1 MGIKHETAVVH
12 SALWA
17 AAGDALGW
25 MTELGREGTV
35 VARTGQR
42 RVTEPVQWRRRI
54 GGRGGVEILLP
65 AGTYSD
71 DTQLRLAVCRS
82 MRASGDFDAEAFAR
96 IELTV
101 WPSYA
106 LGAGRGSKAAAAN
119 LTKRGVNWFSN
130 FFVTKDQNYLRAG
143 GNGAAMR
150 IQPHVWSNPHNIE
163 RLVLSVMR
171 DSLST
176 HGHTHGFCGAV
187 FHALCLHYTL
197 VEGSIPGIDIWR
209 EFVGLLRNLPATLHT
224 DGQLSTFWVPAWSKA
239 SDKPLHAA
247 VEEFVDEALGDLID
261 IGPLLQQGP
270 DSYTKILERL
280 GCFTDR
286 YRGSGWKTALAGA
299 VLAWLGRDEPVEVPL
314 QAAANALGSDTD
326 TIATM
331 AGALLGAIANGP
343 PKFALQDRDY
353 LVLEARRMA
362 ALASGMDVQPFGY
375 PDLSQWQAPSSQ
387 SDAVLA
393 YKGGLALA
401 GLGKAQVASETYLA
415 GDFVWQWLKLPFG
428 QTVLAKRRIGNLRE
442 LGDEQLP
449 RINVS
454 LKSPPM
460 SANLELPLQA
470 DGPRSRAAV
479 NRNGNGN
486 GNGGHQSVTTG
497 PKELPSG
504 RDRLDRWTDEV
515 IRSDFDD
522 RVLGE
527 LLNRYIDQEC
537 STEAAA
543 SFAAIV
549 AKAKLSR
556 KRREARG

>member
-1 MGIKHETAVVH
+1 MGINHETAVVH

-54 GGRGGVEILLP
+54 GGRGGVEVLLP

-82 MRASGDFDAEAFAR
+82 IRASGDFDAEAFAR

-150 IQPHVWSNPHNIE
+150 IQPHVWSNPHDIE

-187 FHALCLHYTL
+187 FHALCLQYTF
-197 VEGSIPGIDIWR
+197 VEGSVPGIDIWR

-224 DGQLSTFWVPAWSKA
+224 DGQLATFWIPAWSKA
-239 SDKPLHAA
+239 SNRPLDAA
-247 VEEFVDEALGDLID
+247 VEEFIAEALADLTD
-261 IGPLLQQGP
+261 ISPLLRQGA
-270 DSYTKILERL
+270 DSYTKILEQL
-280 GCFTDR
+280 GCFADR
-286 YRGSGWKTALAGA
+286 YRGSGWKTALAAA

-331 AGALLGAIANGP
+331 AGALLGAIAHAP
-343 PKFALQDRDY
+343 PSFALQDRDY
-353 LVLEARRMA
+353 LAREAQRMA
-362 ALASGMDVQPFGY
+362 ALASGAAIQPFGY
-375 PDLSQWQAPSSQ
+375 PDLLQWQAPSSQ

-401 GLGKAQVASETYLA
+401 GLGEAQAASDAYPA
-415 GDFVWQWLKLPFG
+415 GDFEWQWLKLPFG

-449 RINVS
+449 RNRVS
-454 LKSPPM
+454 LNSSAM
-460 SANLELPLQA
+460 STNLELPLQV
-470 DGPRSRAAV
+470 DGPNGRPSV
-479 NRNGNGN
+479 NRNVKVN
-486 GNGGHQSVTTG
+486 GNGGRSQAVSV

-556 KRREARG
+556 RRREARG